1 MADHAVAIRDALRA
15 VANELVSDT
24 RASDRIQTL
33 AAVATTQGDILT
45 TLQDTGRLLIE
56 VEGAADFLEALSKR
70 LRAAMLDAMVE
81 AGAPGI
87 DVGSHIIDTR
97 NGVASA
103 MLTGKVPP
111 EFMRHPEPAPD
122 MMAIA
127 KALRAGQNVEGAVLR
142 NPQPSLVIKGK
153 KQ

>member
-1 MADHAVAIRDALRA
+1 MVDHAASIRDSLRA
-15 VANELVSDT
+15 VANDLVSDP
-24 RASDRIQTL
+24 RSSDRVQTL

-56 VEGAADFLEALSKR
+56 VEDAADFLEAASKR
-70 LRAAMLDAMVE
+70 LRAAMLDAMIE

-103 MLTGKVPP
+103 MVTGKVPD

-127 KALRAGQNVEGAVLR
+127 KALRAGQIIEGAVLR

-153 KQ
+153 KK